1 MLKVIDAAHVLVDGD
16 LPPLDSPVY
25 RDALIVARLIEYA
38 GRIERGESCTTL
50 IACSRRPSRR
60 PCRGMLWVHKTE
72 EDRIE
77 SHCPA
82 CGEPRYLISNWR
94 ETLWADGPL
103 LVMPGRVDGKGRH

>member
-1 MLKVIDAAHVLVDGD
+1 MITGRSDRNGRVSTEDHPCCYTEQMMKVIDAAHFLVDGD
-16 LPPLDSPVY
+16 LPP
-25 RDALIVARLIEYA
+25 
-38 GRIERGESCTTL
+38 G
-50 IACSRRPSRR
+50 RR

-82 CGEPRYLISNWR
+82 CGELRYLISNWR

-103 LVMPGRVDGKGRH
+103 VMPGLVDGEGTH